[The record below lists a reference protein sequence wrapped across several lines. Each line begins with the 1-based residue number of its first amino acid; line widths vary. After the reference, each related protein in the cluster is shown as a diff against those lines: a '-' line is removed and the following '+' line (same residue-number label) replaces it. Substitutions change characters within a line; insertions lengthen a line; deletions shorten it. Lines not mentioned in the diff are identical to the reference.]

1 MTMNHGDPNTRH
13 DGEAPIAPAKLVAAL
28 KEPPSRRVF
37 VPPAIDQAILT
48 AAQRHLARPEGAGFN
63 FFRSWLVWPA
73 VATAC
78 IALLGLICL
87 VSKPGGSSARFARED
102 LNHDGRVDILDAFQ
116 LAREVRSGTTLPSDL
131 DLNRD
136 GVVDG
141 RDASLIAND
150 AVKLEKGGRS

>member
-1 MTMNHGDPNTRH
+1 MNNSDPNTRH
-13 DGEAPIAPAKLVAAL
+13 DGEETKAPVKLVAAL

-37 VPPAIDQAILT
+37 VPPAMDEAVLV
-48 AAQRHLARPEGAGFN
+48 AARRYLAKPAWAPFS
-63 FFRSWLVWPA
+63 FLRSWLVWPT

-78 IALLGLICL
+78 IALVGFIYF
-87 VSKPGGSSARFARED
+87 VTKQGEEATSFARED

-116 LAREVRSGTTLPSDL
+116 LAREVRSGTTLPSNR
-131 DLNRD
+131 DLNHD

-141 RDASLIAND
+141 RDADLIASD